1 MLALFGLTLAIMLGF
16 VDNYSLSQNSVNTVM
31 LFMLSALIIQTAKF
45 SDSSETRS
53 DDIGK
58 QTLDTRLQELINS
71 LSQAGSAISGI
82 EREIDSRQELA
93 EKLEKQKMIAE
104 EAIKLS
110 KEQVD
115 AVSALLSK
123 QLQNKAERI
132 AGLIGLS
139 RYSFLF

>member
-1 MLALFGLTLAIMLGF
+1 
-16 VDNYSLSQNSVNTVM
+16 M

-123 QLQNKAERI
+123 QVAKQSRKDSRADWIKQIFFFVLGVLVTILLAKS
-132 AGLIGLS
+132 GLG
-139 RYSFLF
+139 